1 MRHMGNKK
9 STTDSRPL
17 VVRILTTFLAIW
29 IALSASQCVSDYS
42 TDNSANADSS
52 PAQNEQPANTTADGK
67 DPSGKTSDGKNPDD
81 KNGSASSAEETDPTN
96 NSDEPGGDDPNSESD
111 RTSDGQ
117 PTDLAG
123 NFTVPAYAGSPSVQV
138 NGDKPSFDSEL
149 IAKAEGGSFENY
161 RPLDSLGRA
170 TGAVVCAG
178 LDTMPEGERGS
189 IGDVRPTGFHLT
201 RYDWVDGKYL
211 YNRCHLI
218 GWQLTGENSNARN
231 LITGTRSMN
240 VEGMLPYENRID
252 DYIESTGNHVLYR
265 ATPVYEGGDL
275 VARGV
280 LLEARSVEDGGRGLS
295 FCVFC
300 FNVEPGV
307 TIDYATGSSTADGT
321 MQEEDLVDE
330 TKFDYILNTNTKRI
344 HEPSC
349 PSVDDMKEKN
359 KQGFNGT
366 VEEAEAKGYVPC
378 GRCKP

>member
-1 MRHMGNKK
+1 MGNKK

-29 IALSASQCVSDYS
+29 IALSASQCVSDYP
-42 TDNSANADSS
+42 TGNSANADSS
-52 PAQNEQPANTTADGK
+52 PAQNEQPADTTADGK
-67 DPSGKTSDGKNPDD
+67 DPSGKTSDGKNSDD

-96 NSDEPGGDDPNSESD
+96 NSNKPSGDDPNSESD
-111 RTSDGQ
+111 RASNGQ

-138 NGDKPSFDSEL
+138 NGNKPSFDSEL

-307 TIDYATGSSTADGT
+307 TIDYATGASAADGT

-330 TKFDYILNTNTKRI
+330 TKFNYILNTNTKRI

>member
-1 MRHMGNKK
+1 MRHMRNKK

-29 IALSASQCVSDYS
+29 IALSASQCVSDYP
-42 TDNSANADSS
+42 TGNSANADSS
-52 PAQNEQPANTTADGK
+52 PAQNEQPADTTADGK
-67 DPSGKTSDGKNPDD
+67 DPSGKTSDGKNSDD

-123 NFTVPAYAGSPSVQV
+123 NFTVPAYAGNPSVQV
-138 NGDKPSFDSEL
+138 NGNKPSFDSEL

-170 TGAVVCAG
+170 TGAMVCAG

-218 GWQLTGENSNARN
+218 GWQLTGENSNTRN

-240 VEGMLPYENRID
+240 VEGMLPYENQID

-280 LLEARSVEDGGRGLS
+280 LLEARSVEDDGRGLS

-307 TIDYATGSSTADGT
+307 TIDYATGASAADGT

-330 TKFDYILNTNTKRI
+330 TKFNYILNTNTKRI